1 MISIPVKGE
10 SITYVMDEDGEFRCP
25 HDSVEVE
32 YDRGGDG
39 YTEPGPSWSVY
50 CYDCHN
56 DDLTDS
62 EAESYIESAMEP
74 PEPDYDRDEY

>member
-1 MISIPVKGE
+1 MRVPVKFQ

-25 HDSVEVE
+25 HDNVEVE
-32 YDRGGDG
+32 YDVGGDG

-50 CYDCHN
+50 CSDCHN

-62 EAESYIESAMEP
+62 EADTYIELAMEP
-74 PEPDYDRDEY
+74 DEPDYDRDEY